1 MILLSFRFHDRH
13 HYQGYTSDLDNVFQ
27 SAQREGASTDR
38 CLVVLVVRDVDAEFR
53 DSAIAAQGAAE
64 ILGRAEERR
73 EYHIQRNGR
82 WAAQLVSP
90 RILCWLIYR
99 MLTNRNDLYFV

>member
-13 HYQGYTSDLDNVFQ
+13 HYQGYISDLDNLFQ
-27 SAQREGASTDR
+27 SAEREGAATDR

-64 ILGRAEERR
+64 ILERAEERR
-73 EYHIQRNGR
+73 EYHVQRNGR
-82 WAAQLVSP
+82 WAAQLVRS
-90 RILCWLIYR
+90 RILSRLIYR
-99 MLTNRNDLYFV
+99 SLTGRNDLYFV